1 VINQK
6 AFQSQIEQFC
16 LRFLFAFLV
25 ALVCFSSSAFAQQA
39 TIVGTVT
46 DPSGASVPNVAI
58 SITNTDTS
66 WNRVFPT
73 NDAGQYV
80 APDLQ
85 IGHYHIKATAA
96 GFKVAEQKSIVLTV
110 GDRIRVDFQLILGAA
125 TETVTVEANAVR
137 VQSDSGEVSN
147 LITDQQMSQIAVA
160 GRSIYQLAALTPG
173 ASSQIGG
180 GGMSAGEVN
189 TPVGGDASVEFNG
202 MRQNHNIYLLDGG
215 EDDDRGG
222 AGGMSIAPSTDAVA
236 EFRALTSNYSADY
249 GLSSAGTMTMVLK
262 SGTSTIHASAWEFNR
277 NNDFDARNF
286 FQPAPNKIQE
296 LRLNV
301 YGFNVGGPVTFGKL
315 YNPDKKKTF
324 FFYNMEWR
332 KLINGGSTN
341 QTVPDRAVYGGNFTG
356 AVPVNVLDS
365 NKAAIPFSGLHVPC
379 AFQLSPA
386 QQTLF
391 AGQTFSTPL
400 VTTNG
405 GVTSMTCAANS
416 NAPNNTNPAIA
427 STQPIFSPFTGNML
441 PFVDANA
448 AALLK
453 AGIFPAP
460 TSNVA
465 NSIGTFIGGA
475 NAPTN
480 LREEI
485 VRIDHNF
492 TSKFSVFGH
501 YIAEQVTQSF
511 ATSQW
516 SGDNLPTVGDT
527 FGNPS
532 RSGVIHT
539 TYAIS
544 PALLNEVAFNYNGN
558 VINIVPYAATGL
570 TSLALPTGYV
580 GTNSRLFGGP
590 NNLSRIPN
598 IDLSGGAG
606 SNFEVSSWPWHNK
619 ADDYQ
624 IRDDISLTK
633 GAHQLKFGGSW
644 ALYKKIQNLFGQ
656 TQGGF
661 GFNGSYTGSSFA
673 DMLLGYPNSYQ
684 ELAVQDSGKW
694 NNVSWAAYV
703 QDNWRVN
710 KRLTINLGLRWDG
723 VPHTYE
729 ANNRMGNFYPAL
741 YNQANA
747 AVFDSTGHIC
757 NAADVTAGDPK
768 CGGKVSPGLGSS
780 PNSILAG
787 VPLYLNGIGVPG
799 QNGIPKGLVNNHWAA
814 FGPRLGF
821 AYDLTGGGKT
831 VVRGGFGI
839 MYERIQGN
847 DMYNAGPNIPFSLQ
861 VNTNNV
867 EFANP
872 SISTASGVAVSA
884 ANLPINAASI
894 TGLAIDNYKLP
905 VSYQYSVGVQHS
917 LSTKTVLSVSYV
929 GNQGR
934 HQNDYRNI
942 NLPPASELAAL
953 QNGAIKYAPTPGL
966 AYPGFTGIT
975 LAENEANTHY
985 NGLQVDL
992 NSQLSHDLNLRAFY
1006 TLSRAVDPTTS
1017 GNGGGDLGTVSNSY
1031 AGWAYDN
1038 GPSGFDRT
1046 HIAVVDFIYDIPL
1059 FRHND
1064 NKLVKSVIGGWEVSG
1079 IVTLESGLPINVNLT
1094 GAAQNFNGTIGGNNR
1109 PNLTGSISYPQTPVT
1124 CTAPATCNQQ
1134 IQYFAPGVFTAPAA
1148 GTYGTLGH
1156 NALRGPGRDN
1166 WNISLFKSFTLSESR
1181 GSRFELRFESFNTWN
1196 HTQFNA
1202 VDTGLG
1208 DSKFGQFT
1216 SAFDPRILQ
1225 LGGKIYF

>member
-1 VINQK
+1 MVGLKKSNLLYLL
-6 AFQSQIEQFC
+6 A
-16 LRFLFAFLV
+16 LFVLFVGLPFRA
-25 ALVCFSSSAFAQQA
+25 SAQNA

-46 DPSGASVPNVAI
+46 DPSGSIVANVKISVTHAETGHV
-58 SITNTDTS
+58 TS
-66 WNRVFPT
+66 LTT

-80 APDLQ
+80 AVDLPV
-85 IGHYHIKATAA
+85 GHYTIKAEAS
-96 GFKVAEQKSIVLTV
+96 GFKVVERKNLVLQV
-110 GDRIRVDFQLILGAA
+110 GDRDREDFQLTLGAA
-125 TETVTVEANAVR
+125 SETVTVEANAVR
-137 VQSDSGEVSN
+137 VQADSGEVSN
-147 LITDQQMSQIAVA
+147 VIDDQQMSQIAVN
-160 GRSIYQLAALTPG
+160 GRSIYQLAALAPG
-173 ASSQIGG
+173 ASSNITGY
-180 GGMSAGEVN
+180 VN

-222 AGGMSIAPSTDAVA
+222 AGGMSIAPSTDAIA
-236 EFRALTSNYSADY
+236 EFRQLTSNYSADY

-277 NNDFDARNF
+277 NDAFDARNF

-332 KLINGGSTN
+332 KLINGGATN
-341 QTVPDRAVYGGNFTG
+341 QTVPDPATAYTGNLAGYLTASKPNPVFVPTFCGTG
-356 AVPVNVLDS
+356 TTIGACNGTNAQV
-365 NKAAIPFSGLHVPC
+365 AASY
-379 AFQLSPA
+379 
-386 QQTLF
+386 LF
-391 AGQTFSTPL
+391 ANCP
-400 VTTNG
+400 G
-405 GVTSMTCAANS
+405 GL
-416 NAPNNTNPAIA
+416 APSGIVSGAQFPGNVIPSCMINP
-427 STQPIFSPFTGNML
+427 
-441 PFVDANA
+441 NA

-460 TSNVA
+460 TGNIA
-465 NSIGTFIGGA
+465 NGQGNFVGGA
-475 NAPTN
+475 NAPTD

-492 TSKFSVFGH
+492 SSKFSIFGH
-501 YIAEQVTQSF
+501 YIAEQVTQNF
-511 ATSQW
+511 AISQW
-516 SGDNLPTVGDT
+516 SGDNVPTVGDT

-544 PALLNEVAFNYNGN
+544 PTLLNEVAFNYNGN

-570 TSLALPTGYV
+570 GSLALPTGYNS
-580 GTNSRLFGGP
+580 TASRLFTGP

-598 IDLSGGAG
+598 IDLSGGVG
-606 SNFEVSSWPWHNK
+606 DNFEISSWPWHNK

-644 ALYKKIQNLFGQ
+644 ALYKKIQDLFGQ

-661 GFNGSYTGSSFA
+661 GFSNSLTAGSAACPAADTCGNSFA
-673 DMLLGYPNSYQ
+673 SFLLGLPNSYQ
-684 ELAVQDSGKW
+684 ELAVQDHGYW

-703 QDNWRVN
+703 QDNWRFN

-729 ANNRMGNFYPAL
+729 ANNRMGNFYPSL
-741 YNQANA
+741 YNAANA
-747 AVFDSTGHIC
+747 ATFDSTAHIC
-757 NAADVTAGDPK
+757 SAADVTAGA
-768 CGGKVSPGLGSS
+768 CSAVSPGLGTS
-780 PNSILAG
+780 PNSLITQ
-787 VPLYLNGIGVPG
+787 PLYLNGIGIPG

-821 AYDLTGGGKT
+821 AYDLTGNGKT
-831 VVRGGFGI
+831 VLRGGFGI

-861 VNTNNV
+861 VNTTNV
-867 EFANP
+867 EMTTP
-872 SISTASGVAVSA
+872 GISLSTGTAAT
-884 ANLPINAASI
+884 LPINAANI

-905 VSYQYSVGVQHS
+905 VSYQYSIGVQHS
-917 LSTKTVLSVSYV
+917 IASKTVLSVSYV

-934 HQNDYRNI
+934 HQNDVRNI

-953 QNGAIKYAPTPGL
+953 QGGSKYQTIPGL
-966 AYPGFTGIT
+966 AYPGYTAIN
-975 LAENEANTHY
+975 LSENEANTHY

-1006 TLSRAVDPTTS
+1006 TLSRAVDPTTAGS
-1017 GNGGGDLGTVSNSY
+1017 GGGDLGGVSNSY
-1031 AGWAYDN
+1031 AGWVYDN
-1038 GPSGFDRT
+1038 GPSGYDRT

-1064 NKLVKSVIGGWEVSG
+1064 NKLLKSVVGGWQVSG

-1094 GAAQNFNGTIGGNNR
+1094 GAAQNFNGTVGGNNR
-1109 PNLTGSISYPQTPVT
+1109 PNLTGAISYPQTAVT
-1124 CTAPATCNQQ
+1124 CSPNPCYQQ
-1134 IQYFAPGVFTAPAA
+1134 IQYFAPGVFTPPAA
-1148 GTYGTLGH
+1148 GTFGTLGH

-1166 WNISLFKSFTLSESR
+1166 WNMSLFKSFMISESR

-1196 HTQFNA
+1196 HTQFNG
-1202 VDTGLG
+1202 VDTGMG
-1208 DSKFGQFT
+1208 DSRFGQFT
-1216 SAFDPRILQ
+1216 SAYDPRILQ